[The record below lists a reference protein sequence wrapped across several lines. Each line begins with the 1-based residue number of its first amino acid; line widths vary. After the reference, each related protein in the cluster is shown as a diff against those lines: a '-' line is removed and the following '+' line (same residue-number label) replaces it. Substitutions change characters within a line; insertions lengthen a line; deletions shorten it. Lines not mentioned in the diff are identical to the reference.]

1 MNEPLKDVYTM
12 RRDFI
17 KIFSAWNDN
26 ASSSDIYHTIL
37 DWITKYKDLIKSKN
51 DINDILDRMNSDE
64 SINPIVEDFIYGDR
78 YKDLRNEFSSGKD

>member
-26 ASSSDIYHTIL
+26 VSSSDIYHTIL
-37 DWITKYKDLIKSKN
+37 DWITEYKNLIKSKN

-78 YKDLRNEFSSGKD
+78 YKDLRNEFGGGKD